1 MTWTIRIALAV
12 GILTALLGGAVVGIA
27 GVNAQEEA
35 TAYRWD
41 IFKFATR
48 DPYSFGEGG
57 IAYAFAQDGT
67 VITLTGSG
75 TFQLDDPAAVT
86 GGGTWITFPEH
97 GLRPTGEG
105 TYTVTELISF
115 VEAPGT
121 IPPVITDV
129 IGERTDARGGLAVLR
144 VAFADAEGNPAGEGL
159 LTLSSRLPFE
169 SPAVMFDGMTVTRGY
184 VAYWD
189 RHEPVRDVDAN
200 RVVFHQLGESG
211 G

>member
-1 MTWTIRIALAV
+1 MTRIMKMGLAL
-12 GILTALLGGAVVGIA
+12 GMLTVLLGGAAVGIA
-27 GVNAQEEA
+27 TVNAQEEA
-35 TAYRWD
+35 TVYRWD

-75 TFQLDDPAAVT
+75 TFQLDDPTAVS

-105 TYTVTELISF
+105 TYAVTELISF

-129 IGERTDARGGLAVLR
+129 IGERTAARGGLAILR
-144 VAFADAEGNPAGEGL
+144 VAFTDAEGNAAGEGV
-159 LTLSSRLPFE
+159 LTLSSRLPFD
-169 SPAVMFDGMTVTRGY
+169 SPAVMFDGMTVTQGY

-200 RVVFHQLGESG
+200 RVVFHQLAEGEG
-211 G
+211 